1 MKKRTRF
8 RQYNRGQLL
17 AFPPNPQ
24 DWLSED
30 DLAYFIQDVV
40 TELDLSKVY
49 ANYNNARGGQ
59 PPYHPELM
67 VCLLFYSYCT
77 GIFSSRKIETAT
89 YHSVPV
95 RVLCCGEHPDHDTI
109 AEFRKRNL
117 KALSG
122 LFVQVLQ
129 LCQRAGMVKLGHIS
143 LDGTKVKANAS
154 RHKAMSYGRME
165 QKAAELDKEVKGILK
180 QAKNTDAREDKIYGK
195 GNRGDELPK
204 DLRIKQSRLKKIREA
219 KEALE
224 QEAHQ
229 EAREKQAEYESKNKA
244 WQARQGR
251 KGKPPKPPSDKP
263 DQKKQRNFTDP
274 ESRIMP
280 TGGKQNFI
288 QGYNCQAAVDEKEQV
303 IVASLLTQ
311 ASNDKQQLQPVLEKL
326 TENLPGQKPKI
337 VSADNGYYSE
347 DNCTHLAS
355 EQIDGY
361 IATGK
366 DKHGERVASPRGRI
380 PDNATIKDRMSRKL
394 RTKRGRCT
402 YSKRK
407 HIVEPVFGQIKQFR
421 GFRQFSLRGHEKCQA
436 EWDLVCLTHN
446 LLKLFRSSWSP
457 AAA

>member
-17 AFPPNPQ
+17 AFPPNPK

-67 VCLLFYSYCT
+67 VCLLFYSYCS
-77 GIFSSRKIETAT
+77 GVFSSRKIETAT

-154 RHKAMSYGRME
+154 KHKAMSYGRME
-165 QKAAELDKEVKGILK
+165 QKAAELDKEVKDLLK
-180 QAKNTDAREDKIYGK
+180 QAKNTDAREDKLYGK
-195 GNRGDELPK
+195 GKRGDELPK
-204 DLRIKQSRLKKIREA
+204 DLRFKQSRLKKIREA

-224 QEAHQ
+224 QEARQ

-244 WQARQGR
+244 WQAKQGR

-263 DQKKQRNFTDP
+263 GPKKQRNFTDP

-280 TGGKQNFI
+280 TGRKKNFI
-288 QGYNCQAAVDEKEQV
+288 QGYNCQAAVDEKKQV

-311 ASNDKQQLQPVLEKL
+311 ASNDKQQLKPVLEKL

-347 DNCTHLAS
+347 DNCIHLAS

-366 DKHGERVASPRGRI
+366 DKHGQRVESPRGRI
-380 PDNATIKDRMSRKL
+380 PDNATIKERMSRKL
-394 RTKRGRCT
+394 HTKRGRCT

-421 GFRQFSLRGHEKCQA
+421 GFRQFSMRGQEKCQA

-446 LLKLFRSSWSP
+446 LLKLFRNNWSP
-457 AAA
+457 ASA